1 MSNDIATTV
10 DPVLAARLALQARG
24 LPADDL
30 GDAAALAVAE
40 ALAPPRTVYLVSE
53 GSGSDYRIEGVFS
66 TREKAQAYI
75 DRVGPGDGRG
85 IEEYVLDERQ
95 RWEHVRPWG
104 CMIDLD
110 TGEIFRGP
118 ERATPRMMDPGR
130 AVVSLHWRML
140 GGERDRIGHYATTV
154 TSPVSAGHARKVAAE
169 KRQEWLRL
177 RAQGVPAGE
186 IRL

>member
-1 MSNDIATTV
+1 MSTDTATTV
-10 DPVLAARLALQARG
+10 DPVLAARLALQDRG
-24 LPADDL
+24 LPADDM
-30 GDAAALAVAE
+30 GDATALAVAE
-40 ALAPPRTVYLVSE
+40 ALALPRTVYLVSE
-53 GSGSDYRIEGVFS
+53 GSGSGYRIAGVFS

-75 DRVGPGDGRG
+75 DRVGPGDGRD
-85 IEEYVLDERQ
+85 IEEYGLDERQ
-95 RWEHVRPWG
+95 RWEHARPWG

-118 ERATPRMMDPGR
+118 LRAFPQVMDPGR
-130 AVVSLHWRML
+130 AVASLHWRIA
-140 GGERDRIGHYATTV
+140 GGPRDRIGHYAITV
-154 TSPVSAGHARKVAAE
+154 TSPVSADHARKVAAE